1 MTDEETV
8 DAMLADAADYD
19 ELHPARGCPRLRA
32 AILKALKDAR
42 QPPAYEVPGFTVID
56 LGVQGG
62 A

>member
-1 MTDEETV
+1 MTDEEIV
-8 DAMLADAADYD
+8 DEIIDKACTQRDWS
-19 ELHPARGCPRLRA
+19 ENRNHETLRA

-42 QPPAYEVPGFTVID
+42 QPTAYEVPGFTVID